1 MALTKRK
8 SYSATEANLR
18 TGPQM
23 PCFQW
28 AAFALLLFIT
38 SASIEASTAMPWEGP
53 MCAVAASLKDQVA
66 VMLSVVATIMIGI
79 MFMYSETGGIVARI
93 GGWLLGLSCALSV
106 ASIITALFP
115 GVTIPGCL

>member
-1 MALTKRK
+1 MAATKRTFC
-8 SYSATEANLR
+8 SAINTYLVASTALV
-18 TGPQM
+18 
-23 PCFQW
+23 
-28 AAFALLLFIT
+28 LLLC
-38 SASIEASTAMPWEGP
+38 AAAGPLEASTAMPWEGP

-115 GVTIPGCL
+115 GVSIPGCL

>member
-1 MALTKRK
+1 MAMATTKRTFYLAINTPLGA
-8 SYSATEANLR
+8 S
-18 TGPQM
+18 
-23 PCFQW
+23 
-28 AAFALLLFIT
+28 ALLLFLLC
-38 SASIEASTAMPWEGP
+38 AAAGPLEASTAMPWEGP

-115 GVTIPGCL
+115 GVSIPGCL